1 MEKEYYVEF
10 NRGGRISGIESDYDY
25 IWAVSVQDV
34 ENIIASVYGD
44 VDITLIE
51 EYRVE

>member
-10 NRGGRISGIESDYDY
+10 NKEDNEGILYDDYDY
-25 IWAVSVQDV
+25 IWAVSTQDV
-34 ENIIASVYGD
+34 ENIIASIYGD

-51 EYRVE
+51 EYKD